1 MFIGAWGFESSRL
14 GDTRRAAIVRQ
25 PVAIPRCFT
34 PWGPQP
40 RSAVSGRAGACMDG
54 LARDRPWSGRSHEF
68 AVATR
73 GGPRRHVD
81 RDDGPQAATG
91 GRFGISGS
99 QWLRNSRRS
108 WLSRRSEEHTS
119 ELQSRENLVCR
130 LLLEKKK

>member
-1 MFIGAWGFESSRL
+1 FRLFCYGAAAHRALPSFP
-14 GDTRRAAIVRQ
+14 TRR
-25 PVAIPRCFT
+25 
-34 PWGPQP
+34 
-40 RSAVSGRAGACMDG
+40 SSDL